1 MAATHGVGATLKLST
16 DEAVNEIKKLLDSIK
31 TVKKEMT
38 DLKKNEVAI
47 NVVIRNKGFQQMID
61 KMTKGL
67 KDAGVLAER
76 TSTKVDKIGKEA
88 QATKQAVVS
97 LTDKAKSEF
106 EKWNQTMS
114 QLDKRTEQTKYKFK
128 DFRNDVKAVAQ
139 EFGSLGKDA
148 GKALNT
154 IGEGIRSA
162 GFLMQSASTGISRL
176 RDVALGAFNSIRT
189 ISSEVMELVGLDV
202 REMVQGAIEQEEKLQ
217 LSQIGLRNMFGGDT
231 KAYLDRI
238 KETARTSATI
248 NAGDLADYIAQ
259 IAPVSNGFD
268 QAYSAALGIIKT
280 VAYGGGDPST
290 QMNYVVKN
298 IRDVLAKGSAYKM
311 DINQFNRAMPLLVK
325 TLEARGL
332 QQFIKNGQLEIS
344 KDNVG
349 DLMNAFAQLNDPSA
363 PQYAILEQMSHTL
376 AGARE
381 IFSET
386 ITQQLNTM
394 LEEAG
399 IFDFIQDSLS
409 GEPAEIVGQ
418 VLEDLGKGLKE
429 FLNEVDWQAVK
440 KEVGTA
446 WEEIKKVVAEFG
458 DEVGKVMGL
467 SGKNGPTQFFVTL
480 VRMLREFIKG
490 IIQGAKDIASFIGKL
505 KEKLGDDGLEKLAN
519 TMGQLVTKGWLLEKV
534 FSTLS
539 SVLLTAANSA
549 FLLSNLFGGKGGKG
563 GIFAGLAGIAGSF
576 KAAAGGSNLIG
587 AGRYFA
593 KGGSLKSAMGIA
605 GGALQGIGIGALL
618 FGIGQAAGEAI
629 KGLELFGEN
638 SLAVGEAVKTAGNTV
653 SGAVA
658 GLFIGGPWGALI
670 GGIAGLIKGINDWKR
685 ALDEAEMKKSEENIM
700 QIKESS
706 YAPVADEILKVFRA
720 HGGKI
725 DLDTKAGTYAYNQ
738 LLKYLEETAIAD
750 WKSEDAID
758 EIISALY
765 NKQVGE
771 DINKYT
777 TPDNAAFQ
785 NAGGRVLNLIRGGDE
800 AQMRRLAGIIREFNL
815 VGYASSSEL
824 ESTPAEQLV
833 EEYLNGQKIT
843 EGQLK
848 LIEEATEAAKV
859 ENKQTTIDVGGEI
872 QKILEE
878 GVNDPLVD
886 IRVMLADIRRK
897 VLSEVEGDALIS
909 PEAALQAYG
918 SAASS
923 KISSWG
929 TGGGWFWEGDK
940 NKLNEVFGRD
950 YARDIYSRLAEASND
965 YYLRSE
971 DKTLSAKERAAAKK
985 DYDTVTEFIK
995 EFSNIEPNDYTK
1007 LLELARKIQNDLTDN
1022 VLKLEH
1028 QNQVILKGSGFVNRS
1043 TTTITSPG
1051 LPRSMLGFAGGGRI
1065 KPIYR
1070 ASGSGFAERG
1080 VDTVPA
1086 MLQPGEFVQ
1095 RVSAVRKAGL
1105 GVMSALNRGDLSQAY
1120 RLLGGKLQQRF
1131 NNSRNYSRTYNR
1143 SSQDSHNQTTIINHN
1158 PSGVVDTYS
1167 PFNNLL
1173 AGA

>member
-16 DEAVNEIKKLLDSIK
+16 GEAVNEIKKLLDSIK

-67 KDAGVLAER
+67 KDAGVLAEH

-97 LTDKAKSEF
+97 LTDKAKAEF
-106 EKWNQTMS
+106 EKWNQTMEK
-114 QLDKRTEQTKYKFK
+114 LDKRTEQTKYKFK
-128 DFRNDVKAVAQ
+128 DFRSDVKAVAH

-189 ISSEVMELVGLDV
+189 ISAEVMELVGLDV

-217 LSQIGLRNMFGGDT
+217 LSQIGLTNMFGGDV
-231 KAYLDRI
+231 KSYLARI

-376 AGARE
+376 SGARE

-409 GEPAEIVGQ
+409 GEPAEVVGQ

-440 KEVGTA
+440 QEVGVA
-446 WEEIKKVVAEFG
+446 WEEIKKVVGEFG
-458 DEVGKVMGL
+458 TEVSKVMGIA
-467 SGKNGPTQFFVTL
+467 GKNGATQFFITI

-490 IIQGAKDIASFIGKL
+490 IIQGAKDIASFVGKL
-505 KEKLGDDGLEKLAN
+505 KEKLGDNGLETLAN

-563 GIFAGLAGIAGSF
+563 GIFAGLAGLSGSF

-605 GGALQGIGIGALL
+605 GGALQGVGIGGLL
-618 FGIGQAAGEAI
+618 IGIGQAAGEAI
-629 KGLELFGEN
+629 KGLQLFGEN
-638 SLAVGEAVKTAGNTV
+638 SINVGEGIKTVGNIAG
-653 SGAVA
+653 GAIM
-658 GLFIGGPWGALI
+658 GLFIGGPWGALL
-670 GGIAGLIKGINDWKR
+670 GGITGAIIGLKNWRK
-685 ALDEAEMKKSEENIM
+685 ALEEDEAKKNEENIM
-700 QIKESS
+700 QIKES
-706 YAPVADEILKVFRA
+706 AMTPTADEVVKAFREN
-720 HGGKI
+720 GGQI
-725 DLDTKAGTYAYNQ
+725 DLETKAGAYAYNQ
-738 LLKYLEETAIAD
+738 LLEYLEATPTENWNERTMMD
-750 WKSEDAID
+750 KL
-758 EIISALY
+758 ISALY
-765 NKQVGE
+765 YKKVGE
-771 DINKYT
+771 EINDFTKSGNV
-777 TPDNAAFQ
+777 DFQ
-785 NAGGRVLNLIRGGDE
+785 NAGGDVINFRTNTQARD
-800 AQMRRLAGIIREFNL
+800 ALAAIIRDFNL
-815 VGYASSSEL
+815 VGYSSRSQL
-824 ESTPAEQLV
+824 YNTPAEQLV
-833 EEYLNGQKIT
+833 EEYLNGQALTTK
-843 EGQLK
+843 QLEMINVK
-848 LIEEATEAAKV
+848 AEEAKSDISQSTLNVGTQISDKLENGLSPLKNIQQYVYEIKQKMYEEEVNSALDGRIDDPEKVANIYGNDLAKMLKEWQDYGDEFHPINNGIFNVARNNIIDYFGDDAPKDIADSLVKKKRELEKEMLSASTAAEQDAIQKNIDEIDRFMSSMAKV
-859 ENKQTTIDVGGEI
+859 PKGDFEALKRFIDSIADAGGVVADAL
-872 QKILEE
+872 K
-878 GVNDPLVD
+878 NA
-886 IRVMLADIRRK
+886 RVMAVNGGNQKWNQAFGGAFYRHN
-897 VLSEVEGDALIS
+897 
-909 PEAALQAYG
+909 AAG
-918 SAASS
+918 
-923 KISSWG
+923 
-929 TGGGWFWEGDK
+929 
-940 NKLNEVFGRD
+940 
-950 YARDIYSRLAEASND
+950 
-965 YYLRSE
+965 
-971 DKTLSAKERAAAKK
+971 
-985 DYDTVTEFIK
+985 
-995 EFSNIEPNDYTK
+995 
-1007 LLELARKIQNDLTDN
+1007 
-1022 VLKLEH
+1022 
-1028 QNQVILKGSGFVNRS
+1028 GFVR
-1043 TTTITSPG
+1043 
-1051 LPRSMLGFAGGGRI
+1051 
-1065 KPIYR
+1065 PIYR
-1070 ASGSGFAERG
+1070 ASGGMARG

-1086 MLQPGEFVQ
+1086 MLQKGEFVQ
-1095 RVSAVRKAGL
+1095 RQTAVSKAGL
-1105 GVMSALNRGDLSQAY
+1105 GVMNALNRGDLKAAY
-1120 RLLGGKLQQRF
+1120 RQLGAKINAPSYNQRGF
-1131 NNSRNYSRTYNR
+1131 NR
-1143 SSQDSHNQTTIINHN
+1143 SWSDNRRDSHNQTFITNNSASGII
-1158 PSGVVDTYS
+1158 DTYS
-1167 PFNNLL
+1167 PFSNLL